1 MNYLRLENEIISSV
15 QHLNGHQ
22 KSDVL
27 DYIKNIKPTSHNTR
41 LYRRKAMK
49 EIREAL
55 KNF

>member
-1 MNYLRLENEIISSV
+1 MNYLKLESEIISSV

-22 KSDVL
+22 KYDVL
-27 DYIKNIKPTSHNTR
+27 HYIKNIEPTSHNTR